1 MKNMKRLMVVA
12 LVVLISAAFA
22 YAADATGKWKG
33 VVEGR
38 DGPIEIEFAL
48 KSEGEKV
55 SGQVSSPMGEV
66 DITEGSL
73 KGDDITFTVATDN
86 FTALHKGKISGDV
99 MDLTIE
105 VGDRQM
111 QLQLKRTP

>member
-1 MKNMKRLMVVA
+1 MKNVKQLLVVA
-12 LVVLISAAFA
+12 LILVLSAAFS
-22 YAADATGKWKG
+22 YGADATGKWKG

-38 DGPIEIEFAL
+38 DGPLELEFEL

-55 SGQVSSPMGEV
+55 TGRVSSPMGEV

-73 KGDDITFTVATDN
+73 KGDDITFTVATDS

-99 MDLTIE
+99 MNLSIE

-111 QLQLKRTP
+111 QLQLKRST